1 MKSTAPK
8 DTDTDKDLELAIE
21 VPTPSTNGVV
31 RQHQPHNS
39 EIDHG
44 DGDVYE
50 ESAEKEEKEEGEGQG
65 TVVDWGGPN
74 DPQNPLNWPPIKKRV
89 NFGIIAV
96 ITFLSPLASSMFAPG
111 VRLLMQEF
119 KSSSEELAS
128 FSISSYVLGYALG
141 PLMSY
146 CWRVFGG
153 SKRMAM
159 GILAAVDL
167 ARI

>member
-8 DTDTDKDLELAIE
+8 DTDTDKDLEQLELAIE

-50 ESAEKEEKEEGEGQG
+50 ESAEKEEKGEGEGQG

-96 ITFLSPLASSMFAPG
+96 ITFLSYVFIPAYISKLSALRRMRDQIEVVNWLTDWIGLDGYRPLASSMFAPG
-111 VRLLMQEF
+111 VRVRCILISLLH
-119 KSSSEELAS
+119 L
-128 FSISSYVLGYALG
+128 
-141 PLMSY
+141 
-146 CWRVFGG
+146 
-153 SKRMAM
+153 
-159 GILAAVDL
+159 
-167 ARI
+167 